1 MGRFSEIFLIF
12 FLLTGISGAPRLPA
26 GERIYLNLHYEDL
39 STSPWGRAA
48 DFGERL
54 KRLARQALPPR
65 GHCFTVNI
73 VLAEPSEPQTF
84 SAKEGKHRLLRVTIP
99 RDYAKIEPD
108 MRSVTNL
115 TAWLLLANLGVR
127 PEHADKIR
135 DSWYVTGL
143 ARKALS
149 EMHLIHSPFSGYFPA
164 AYAFGADGILPT
176 LRQVTAVPLRIEDS
190 APRLVYEEYC
200 ELLLE
205 LCSRSRLFREGFL
218 AETVRRTLDG
228 SAPDGFR
235 LFAET
240 AGPAILKRNP
250 GILKQDARGA
260 EREKEL
266 EKWFRG
272 GLERLL
278 TLDLLPASVRRVETE
293 YRAATR
299 FQYRAD
305 GSVLTGSPA
314 DFVHQWDK
322 MERPWERLTEL
333 MNRLLAL
340 GRIVPPD
347 LAIPLSDIRS
357 ALSRFRTDRSE
368 ESLRSFQCA
377 ESAFFRA
384 MERHIALE
392 RMLEKTERHVLS
404 PATRYFVTFPVLNQW
419 EKRGASPS
427 PGIDAFLNA
436 GLAGGGAGK

>member
-12 FLLTGISGAPRLPA
+12 FLLTGISSAQRPPA

-39 STSPWGRAA
+39 STSPWGRAT

-65 GHCFTVNI
+65 GRCFTVNI
-73 VLAEPSEPQTF
+73 VLAESSEPQTF
-84 SAKEGKHRLLRVTIP
+84 SVKQGRHRLLRITIP

-115 TAWLLLANLGVR
+115 TAWLLLANLGIK
-127 PEHADKIR
+127 PEEAEKIR
-135 DSWYVTGL
+135 DSWYVTGI

-149 EMHLIHSPFSGYFPA
+149 EMHLVHSPFSGYFPA
-164 AYAFGADGILPT
+164 AYTLGADGVLPT
-176 LRQVTAVPLRIEDS
+176 LRQLTAVPLRTDDS

-218 AETVRRTLDG
+218 AETVRRTLEKRET
-228 SAPDGFR
+228 DGFR

-250 GILKQDARGA
+250 GLLKQDAKGKD
-260 EREKEL
+260 REKEL

-293 YRAATR
+293 YRAAVR
-299 FQYRAD
+299 FHYKAD
-305 GSVLTGSPA
+305 GSLLTGSPA
-314 DFVHQWDK
+314 DFVRQWEK
-322 MERPWERLTEL
+322 MERPGECLSAL
-333 MNRLLAL
+333 MNRLISL

-347 LAIPLSDIRS
+347 LVLPLSEIRS

-368 ESLRSFQCA
+368 ESLRNFRRA
-377 ESAFFRA
+377 EAAFFHSI
-384 MERHIALE
+384 ERHIAVEQL
-392 RMLEKTERHVLS
+392 LEKTEKSILP

-419 EKRGASPS
+419 ENLGASPA
-427 PGIDAFLNA
+427 PGINALLNA
-436 GLAGGGAGK
+436 GIAGGTGK